1 MSEDERERRRL
12 CKDIRL
18 LEKAIKIIANINEPP
33 FPRIEHYKDFLK
45 KTNNEY
51 MILDDGDVGLD
62 AMALLEM
69 MKNDLIE
76 QANNTDLR
84 WAQWYGQPLMK

>member
-1 MSEDERERRRL
+1 MSEDERERRSLKR
-12 CKDIRL
+12 DIRKI
-18 LEKAIKIIANINEPP
+18 EKAIKIIVSVGEPP

-62 AMALLEM
+62 ALALLEM

-76 QANNTDLR
+76 QANKPDLR
-84 WAQWYGQPLMK
+84 WNQLYGQPLIK